1 MKIKP
6 SAILFDMDGVLID
19 SIDAWWR
26 YLNTSLEAFKYEII
40 SKEEFK
46 IKYWGHDLYDNLK
59 TMKIPLKVGKFC
71 NNVYGNHVDE
81 IKIFPET
88 KKTLK
93 KLNSYRKS
101 IITNTPNDCTKQI
114 LKKFKIENYFEFI
127 LTSDNVK
134 IAKPNP
140 EIVIK
145 SCELLKI
152 NPYDAILVG
161 DTESDVMAGKAA
173 GCTVVGVNI
182 DADYTIKKISELI
195 EILE

>member
-114 LKKFKIENYFEFI
+114 LKKFKIENYFEF
-127 LTSDNVK
+127 T
-134 IAKPNP
+134 
-140 EIVIK
+140 
-145 SCELLKI
+145 
-152 NPYDAILVG
+152 
-161 DTESDVMAGKAA
+161 A